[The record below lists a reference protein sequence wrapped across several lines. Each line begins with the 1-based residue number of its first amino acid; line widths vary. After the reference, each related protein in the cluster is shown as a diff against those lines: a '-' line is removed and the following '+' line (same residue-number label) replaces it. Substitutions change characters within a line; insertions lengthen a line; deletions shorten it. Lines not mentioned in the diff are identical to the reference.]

1 MARLDGC
8 KACHLRPSVLAAS
21 QQRSPRCQS
30 ALYKVPTLPAHILAV
45 WHSHR
50 TQENRR
56 LPCKTANLTAHSHT
70 SVVLSRKQRPAGV
83 RVSVRVRGR
92 ATAMTNQDVVVPDMG
107 IAAAAALPPPGL
119 FACRGVAGAV
129 SSLRGTYGG
138 LGLPGG
144 AAADGGEFRSPV
156 AAAANA
162 PPGRTSCT
170 SRVVEA
176 IRASS
181 PARCPAVDEYDA
193 WTVSSSPRA
202 PASHSFLCCVPGRRS
217 LVALR
222 RRSVRF

>member
-1 MARLDGC
+1 
-8 KACHLRPSVLAAS
+8 
-21 QQRSPRCQS
+21 
-30 ALYKVPTLPAHILAV
+30 
-45 WHSHR
+45 
-50 TQENRR
+50 
-56 LPCKTANLTAHSHT
+56 
-70 SVVLSRKQRPAGV
+70 
-83 RVSVRVRGR
+83 
-92 ATAMTNQDVVVPDMG
+92 MTNQDVVVPDMG

-193 WTVSSSPRA
+193 WTIAAAAKGKRVVMFMDYDGTLSPIVADPDMAFMTPEMRA
-202 PASHSFLCCVPGRRS
+202 AVRNVAKRFPTAIVTGRCIEKVCSFVGLPELYYAGSHGMDIKGPNSKVAGHRLSIRS
-217 LVALR
+217 T
-222 RRSVRF
+222 S